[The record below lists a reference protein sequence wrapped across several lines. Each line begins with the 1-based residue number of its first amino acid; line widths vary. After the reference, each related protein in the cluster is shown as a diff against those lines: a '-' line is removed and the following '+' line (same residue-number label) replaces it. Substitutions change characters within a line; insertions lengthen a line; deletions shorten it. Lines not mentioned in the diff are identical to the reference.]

1 VTLIKCDVLVAG
13 AGLAGLTAAYMLSR
27 HGHRVA
33 VVEANERPG
42 GRTACSNLES
52 GLTVELG
59 GEWVGRSHT
68 FAIGACR
75 QLGIGL
81 AVHSFLSRE
90 KVVEAGPNGNTARPS
105 YEVNCMP
112 KLKGLLRNSR
122 ARSVMGNKDV
132 PWKDFLA
139 QVMSDEEIEMAR
151 ACHELI
157 FAQPL
162 ETISAQRA
170 VHHVLKGGRNLHE
183 DFRIEGGTE
192 KLVNGLCSEL
202 EGSIHCREQV
212 RSVFDNGQTIRARTD
227 SADYEAGFLVCALPP
242 RQVLAIDWHPALP
255 AKMTRW
261 LAGITFCS
269 VTKTF
274 FQFERPFWTSDD
286 FSLVTGTVYQH
297 VYHTAGSIPD
307 GPAVLV
313 AYSTGDASRKAGSLL
328 DADALAA
335 LRSALPHEQ
344 ADFDATGV
352 KVTRKSWDP
361 DAFSS
366 GAYSVFATGE
376 GFEARSTFQTLNSRI
391 HFAGEHLGE
400 MQGLM
405 DGAIETGWRAADL
418 IHLSAQAKKAELV
431 PHRHELAAQ
440 QELSGA

>member
-1 VTLIKCDVLVAG
+1 
-13 AGLAGLTAAYMLSR
+13 MLR
-27 HGHRVA
+27 KHGFRVA
-33 VVEANERPG
+33 VIEADERPG
-42 GRTACSNLES
+42 GRTACRNLES
-52 GLTVELG
+52 GLTIELG
-59 GEWVGRSHT
+59 GEWIGRSHT

-112 KLKGLLRNSR
+112 KLKGLLRDSR
-122 ARSVMGNKDV
+122 TRSAVSSQDM
-132 PWKDFLA
+132 PWKDVLA
-139 QVMSDEEIEMAR
+139 QVMSDEDIEMAR

-157 FAQPL
+157 FAQSL
-162 ETISAQRA
+162 ESISTHRA
-170 VHHVLKGGRNLHE
+170 VHHILKGGRNLHE
-183 DFRIEGGTE
+183 DFRIDGGTE
-192 KLVNGLCSEL
+192 RFVNGLCSEL

-212 RSVFDNGQTIRARTD
+212 RRVFDDGHTIRVRTD
-227 SADYEAGFLVCALPP
+227 STDCEAGFLVCALPP
-242 RQVLAIDWHPALP
+242 KQVLAIDWHPALP
-255 AKMTRW
+255 AGMTNW
-261 LAGITFCS
+261 LAGISCCC

-274 FQFERPFWTSDD
+274 FEFERPFWNSDD
-286 FSLVTGTVYQH
+286 FSLVTGTIYQH
-297 VYHTAGSIPD
+297 VYHTAGSTPR

-313 AYSTGDASRKAGSLL
+313 AYSTGDASRKAGSLS
-328 DADALAA
+328 DADALAT
-335 LRSALPHEQ
+335 LRSALPREL
-344 ADFDATGV
+344 ADFDATGI
-352 KVTRKSWDP
+352 KVTRKSWEP

-376 GFEARSTFQTLNSRI
+376 GFEARSTFQRLNSRV

-418 IHLSAQAKKAELV
+418 IHLNAQTRKAEFR